1 MRSIILL
8 IACLPAFVWQSTAQ
22 KKVNR
27 QYFISLL
34 NAGKYDKVFDSAT
47 RLRKEV
53 YGKNAVVDYFIA
65 KSLCLDGHKENS
77 TFCFN
82 RIIKNFKL
90 SGSKKT
96 FIQQEITTCS
106 ATTEPEETET
116 ATNPDF
122 SYINNV
128 SLPEASVGGKMGKV
142 FDCFSKNQTMDLS
155 QMVLQ
160 EELESRLFAINK
172 KRNAVEKIKGLLDN
186 QYRIDTGGRY
196 VFVSLKSSPLDSVS
210 YATESLEKAYHFF
223 VNFYGLRAPDKLL
236 TVYILPNQAAL
247 RQTAS
252 LVHGIKL
259 PDPNIGY
266 SNLSDLSLLGLGQAK
281 QLGTLYHELFH
292 LIIRTDLGDIPAFI
306 DEGLASL
313 YSVSSW
319 KDGKLI
325 GDYRP
330 WRLEDLREAS
340 HASDAFLKIPRL
352 ENLINY
358 GWDEFDGEET
368 KNVCQVAVNYA
379 LSNFLMIYL
388 QEKNLLQPLVTAF
401 KNRPFVPEDPSKA
414 KTNLQLFEEVVKDSI
429 QNFSNKFDTWFN
441 GKYNFN
447 LYGRTVSTP
456 ANSYNIPQQLEIV
469 HELLYETNRK
479 IFKFNQ
485 PVTYK
490 QLEDEL
496 RLIEADFRNPSYQP
510 QGANMN
516 QNANIMQQSVPL
528 DKATAKNK
536 DIQNRLEAFDKKL
549 RQIIFDNE
557 PKKAN

>member
-8 IACLPAFVWQSTAQ
+8 IVCLPAFILQSSAQ

-27 QYFISLL
+27 KYFISLL
-34 NAGKYDKVFDSAT
+34 NAGEYGKVFDSAT
-47 RLRKEV
+47 KLRKEV

-65 KSLCLDGHKENS
+65 KSLCLDGRKENS

-90 SGSKKT
+90 SGIKKT

-106 ATTEPEETET
+106 ATTALEETE
-116 ATNPDF
+116 ASTNPDF

-142 FDCFSKNQTMDLS
+142 YDCFNKNQTMDLS
-155 QMVLQ
+155 QMVPP
-160 EELESRLFAINK
+160 EELESRLFAINQK
-172 KRNAVEKIKGLLDN
+172 MKAVEKIKGLLDTR
-186 QYRIDTGGRY
+186 YRIDTAGRY
-196 VFVSLKSSPLDSVS
+196 VFVSLKNAPLDSVN

-223 VNFYGLRAPDKLL
+223 VNFYALRAPDKLL
-236 TVYILPNQAAL
+236 TVYILPNQQAL
-247 RQTAS
+247 RQTAT

-281 QLGTLYHELFH
+281 QMGTLYHELFH

-319 KDGKLI
+319 KNGQLL

-340 HASDAFLKIPRL
+340 NARDAFLKIPL
-352 ENLINY
+352 LQNLINY

-388 QEKNLLQPLVTAF
+388 QDKNLLQQLVTAF
-401 KNRPFVPEDPSKA
+401 KNRPFVPENPAAA
-414 KTNLQLFEEVVKDSI
+414 KTNLQLFESVVKDSI
-429 QNFSNKFDTWFN
+429 QNFSLEFDAWFKN
-441 GKYNFN
+441 RYNFN
-447 LYGRTVSTP
+447 LYGESNSSTINP
-456 ANSYNIPQQLEIV
+456 INIPQKFENIRVQ
-469 HELLYETNRK
+469 LYEINEK
-479 IFKFNQ
+479 VFKYKQ
-485 PVTYK
+485 PSTYN

-496 RLIEADFRNPSYQP
+496 KTIEADFRNQRYQLP
-510 QGANMN
+510 TNNMN
-516 QNANIMQQSVPL
+516 KNANIMQQSVPV
-528 DKATAKNK
+528 DTAAAKNK

-549 RQIIFDNE
+549 RKIIFNSE

>member
-8 IACLPAFVWQSTAQ
+8 ITFLPAFILQSSAQ

-34 NAGKYDKVFDSAT
+34 NAGEYDKAFDSAT
-47 RLRKEV
+47 KLRKEV

-96 FIQQEITTCS
+96 FIQQEITSCNITS
-106 ATTEPEETET
+106 EPEETI
-116 ATNPDF
+116 AAVNPDF

-155 QMVLQ
+155 QMVSQ
-160 EELESRLFAINK
+160 EELESRLFAINQK
-172 KRNAVEKIKGLLDN
+172 KKGVEKIKGLLDN
-186 QYRIDTGGRY
+186 RYRIDTGGRY
-196 VFVSLKSSPLDSVS
+196 VFVSLKNSPLDSVS

-223 VNFYGLRAPDKLL
+223 VNFYELRAPDKLL
-236 TVYILPNQAAL
+236 TVYILPNQQAL
-247 RQTAS
+247 RQTAG

-319 KDGKLI
+319 KGGQLM

-340 HASDAFLKIPRL
+340 NARDAFLKIPAL

-388 QEKNLLQPLVTAF
+388 QDKNLLQPLVTAF
-401 KNRPFVPEDPSKA
+401 KNRPFVPEDSTKA

-429 QNFSNKFDTWFN
+429 HNFTLEFDAWFKK
-441 GKYNFN
+441 KYNFN
-447 LYGRTVSTP
+447 LYWRGVSP
-456 ANSYNIPQQLEIV
+456 AANPINLPLQLESIRV
-469 HELLYETNRK
+469 RLYEINERV
-479 IFKFNQ
+479 FKYKQ
-485 PVTYK
+485 PATYK

-496 RLIEADFRNPSYQP
+496 RLIEADFRNQQYKP
-510 QGANMN
+510 QVNNMN
-516 QNANIMQQSVPL
+516 ENANIMQQSVPV
-528 DKATAKNK
+528 DNATAKNK

-549 RQIIFDNE
+549 RKIIFDNE